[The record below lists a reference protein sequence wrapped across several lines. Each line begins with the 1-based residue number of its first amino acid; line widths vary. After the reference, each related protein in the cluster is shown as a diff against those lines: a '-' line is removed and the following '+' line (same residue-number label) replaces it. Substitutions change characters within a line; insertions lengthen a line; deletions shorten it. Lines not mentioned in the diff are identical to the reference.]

1 MDNRYFTYECP
12 PLMNDG
18 RFITTYYDKRILD
31 QHVKQ
36 LNKIDNSYDYKK
48 FLQDNTNTIINND
61 RNIHNQVYTCTTN
74 CKTPLSELK

>member
-36 LNKIDNSYDYKK
+36 LNKIDKQRI
-48 FLQDNTNTIINND
+48 L
-61 RNIHNQVYTCTTN
+61 R
-74 CKTPLSELK
+74 